1 MREQA
6 CLSHPP
12 PSKKHHQ
19 PSRPRGGIQCLQLP
33 HPICKS
39 QPHLLKIIEIIMI
52 VNNNVSNN
60 VFSHSCQLN
69 QIKKEGGKAARPHL

>member
-1 MREQA
+1 
-6 CLSHPP
+6 
-12 PSKKHHQ
+12 
-19 PSRPRGGIQCLQLP
+19 
-33 HPICKS
+33 
-39 QPHLLKIIEIIMI
+39 MI